1 MAKFFVWVEKHQHS
15 VRTLTTLW
23 DADEDGQGSWEGAE
37 GAPAGGEAGEA
48 MRSARESP
56 EGAPSA
62 SAEGGGSVL
71 SAVTMGIAEDLAAAI
86 TADPEASDARDGAE
100 GSDARDVKADEAE
113 TVHRATAAVASSTS

>member
-23 DADEDGQGSWEGAE
+23 DGEEDEQGSWEGAE
-37 GAPAGGEAGEA
+37 DAPAGGEAGEA

-56 EGAPSA
+56 DDAPAASGEIGA
-62 SAEGGGSVL
+62 GVL

-86 TADPEASDARDGAE
+86 TGPEPPDARAAE
-100 GSDARDVKADEAE
+100 GSDARDVKAEEAE
-113 TVHRATAAVASSTS
+113 TAHRTTAAVASSTS